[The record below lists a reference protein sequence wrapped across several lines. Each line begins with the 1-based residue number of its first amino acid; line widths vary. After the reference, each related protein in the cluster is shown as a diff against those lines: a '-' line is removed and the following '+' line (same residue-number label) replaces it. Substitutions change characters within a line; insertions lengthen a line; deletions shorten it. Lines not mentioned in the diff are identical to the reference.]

1 MVLTIVIYYC
11 IISLVLIN
19 IFWRFKM
26 KKIRVAALALAVI
39 MLTLCMAA
47 CSGAEKVSVNC
58 KISVIINDEV
68 MLDNYAYTVQ
78 GTTENPPTI
87 LQAVREACQT
97 VEIPCE
103 VDSNG
108 LSLESLTFDG
118 QAYAN
123 GSDEENIYRWY
134 YTVDGVEPDTG
145 RAGNTPVQEGQ
156 TICYTYNVTPINPQQ
171 FSSGE
176 E

>member
-1 MVLTIVIYYC
+1 
-11 IISLVLIN
+11 
-19 IFWRFKM
+19 M

-58 KISVIINDEV
+58 KISIILNDEV
-68 MLDNYAYTVQ
+68 MLDGYEYTVQ

-103 VDSNG
+103 VDDQG
-108 LSLESLTFDG
+108 LSVVSFTFDG
-118 QAYAN
+118 VTYAS
-123 GSDEENIYRWY
+123 GSDGENIYSWY
-134 YTVDGVEPDTG
+134 YTVDGVEPEAGSG
-145 RAGNTPVQEGQ
+145 RAGNRAIEEGQ
-156 TICYTYNVTPINPQQ
+156 TICYTYNATPINPQE